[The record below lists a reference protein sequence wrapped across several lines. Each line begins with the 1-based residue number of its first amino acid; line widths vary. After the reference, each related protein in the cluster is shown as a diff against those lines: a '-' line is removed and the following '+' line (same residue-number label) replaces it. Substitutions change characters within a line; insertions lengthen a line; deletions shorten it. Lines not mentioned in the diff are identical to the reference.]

1 VILTISRSPGR
12 DSYLFPLLVVEELG
26 GDLLDQNTK
35 AVDTELSARISS
47 LLMPGNSELNS

>member
-12 DSYLFPLLVVEELG
+12 GSYLFPLLVVEELG

>member
-12 DSYLFPLLVVEELG
+12 DSYLFPLLVAEEVG
-26 GDLLDQNTK
+26 GDLLDQNMK
-35 AVDTELSARISS
+35 AIDTELSARISS